1 VSDANA
7 EKGPARDGELAGQL
21 VPWRETCREVI
32 DLVAFK
38 TGDELDEQYEILQ
51 ELIEDQWA
59 DLIARINAYQ
69 GSIKSVTVFSRGK
82 THTYHEKAI
91 GQYGGYGFGYGWGIE
106 IPDFVEVEVL
116 YEVCD
121 YIPVSEYRNRKARS
135 VKDLESQGGFKSTI
149 ERLRQ
154 RYNDGCEELER
165 IESSLAHEQSKL
177 DDIDAI
183 GVRERPGMFVSKW
196 RFQGVEYDT
205 RDEADDAKERL
216 YQPQKA
222 KVDRLKALR
231 DRKQNEVE
239 ALRPKVESLDNYSGQ
254 AE

>member
-1 VSDANA
+1 MSDADA
-7 EKGPARDGELAGQL
+7 EKHPAHDDGVTAQL

-51 ELIEDQWA
+51 ELLEDQWA

-106 IPDFVEVEVL
+106 IPDFVEVL

-121 YIPVSEYRNRKARS
+121 YIPVREYRDRKARS
-135 VKDLESQGGFKSTI
+135 VKDLESQGRFKSTI
-149 ERLRQ
+149 EWLRQ

-165 IESSLAHEQSKL
+165 IESSLAHEQSEL
-177 DDIDAI
+177 DEIEAY
-183 GVRERPGMFVSKW
+183 GVRERPGMFLSKW
-196 RFQGVEYDT
+196 RFQGVDYDT

-231 DRKQNEVE
+231 DRKQIEVE
-239 ALRPKVESLDNYSGQ
+239 GLKPKIESLDNYRGQ